1 MFSHGLG
8 FSLRR
13 RRSCS
18 LETWTVGRA
27 CILEYAL
34 VIYPL
39 NGHPYLSVMA
49 LFFIVVHTFAV
60 KRETGRMQRQRGGM
74 VTYLDKRDVGGEAG
88 DDAAG
93 LGLPEP
99 NPIHP

>member
-1 MFSHGLG
+1 
-8 FSLRR
+8 
-13 RRSCS
+13 
-18 LETWTVGRA
+18 
-27 CILEYAL
+27 
-34 VIYPL
+34 
-39 NGHPYLSVMA
+39 MA